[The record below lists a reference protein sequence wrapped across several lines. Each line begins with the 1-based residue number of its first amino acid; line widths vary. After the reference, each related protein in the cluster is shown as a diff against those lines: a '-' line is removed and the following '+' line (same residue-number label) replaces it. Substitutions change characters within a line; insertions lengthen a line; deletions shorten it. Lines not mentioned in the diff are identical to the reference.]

1 MIGVS
6 LPFKW
11 LIGESDILGDIDETL
26 STLKSHNV
34 KSIEIRTIRAK
45 HKASDALKAAELLW
59 NHGFFITAHAYPT
72 ALETAID
79 EVFVPLKMILEGLRQ
94 ESLTVTIHPI
104 NDDNVAMLN
113 ALADYRDA
121 HGYPISFVLENN
133 RLLPDKTEGDAT
145 ALVLD
150 AVKKADRANVGICF
164 DMGHYLYY
172 RKKNFP
178 NTPFELPPKEFFTRV
193 VHTHIHSAK
202 ELTTHFPIQAYPMP
216 LDEMI
221 YPLYPRFYGVY
232 NLELDFPRIKDEFD
246 PLTALVGSVKYL
258 DKAMPIAARLFDE
271 YRESFDSYFMS
282 ALKVY
287 GESDG
292 SHLGLIHSTSYLF
305 NTNGYAWAMDVAFRH
320 ARALAKAPDKVAELF
335 RNVKLMVF
343 THGHADH
350 FEEST
355 IRKLSGNDMKWL
367 VPDFLADDI
376 KEFGIS
382 EEKIIVAHA
391 DKEVTIGPL
400 TFLPF
405 KSLHFRPDTGKGL
418 DEYGYIVT
426 SDGAPSMSFPGDIR
440 DFSIEKLPS
449 LPKTD
454 YCFAHVW
461 LGDNNSFAKNYGNR
475 PEEFSKFML
484 HFSEKNIILAHLYE
498 CGRRDS
504 YMWRHEHAEIIKNS
518 IQGLSKKTNVL
529 IPSPGEMIS
538 FK

>member
-11 LIGESDILGDIDETL
+11 LLGQSDILGDIDKTL
-26 STLKSHNV
+26 ALLKSRNV

-45 HKASDALKAAELLW
+45 HSASDALKAAQALW
-59 NHGFFITAHAYPT
+59 NRGFSITVHSYPT
-72 ALETAID
+72 ALDSAVE
-79 EVFVPLKMILEGLRQ
+79 EVFAPLKALLENLRQ
-94 ESLTVTIHPI
+94 ESLTITIHPI
-104 NDDNVAMLN
+104 NDDNVTMLN

-121 HGYPISFVLENN
+121 HGYPIIFALENN

-150 AVKKADRANVGICF
+150 AVKQANREKVGICF

-178 NTPFELPPKEFFTRV
+178 DEPFILPPKEFFTRV

-202 ELTTHFPIQAYPMP
+202 GLTTHFPLQAYPMP

-246 PLTALVGSVKYL
+246 PLEALVGSVDYL
-258 DKAMPIAARLFDE
+258 DKSMPIMARLMDD
-271 YRESFDSYFMS
+271 YRESFDIKFTN

-287 GESDG
+287 DKTEGA
-292 SHLGLIHSTSYLF
+292 HLGLVHSTSYLF
-305 NTNGYAWAMDVAFRH
+305 NTNGYHWAMDIAFRH
-320 ARALAKAPDKVAELF
+320 ARALAKTPDHIAELF
-335 RNVKLMVF
+335 GNVKLMVF

-355 IRKLSGNDMKWL
+355 IRKLASNHMKWL
-367 VPDFLADDI
+367 VPEFLVD
-376 KEFGIS
+376 ELRGYGIS
-382 EEKIIVAHA
+382 DEKIIVAHGG
-391 DKEVTIGPL
+391 KSVSVGPL

-405 KSLHFRPDTGKGL
+405 NSLHFRVDTGKGL

-426 SDGAPSMSFPGDIR
+426 ADGAPSMAFPGDIR
-440 DFSIEKLPS
+440 DFSVEKLPS
-449 LPKTD
+449 LPKCD

-461 LGDNNSFAKNYGNR
+461 LGDNNSFAENYGDR
-475 PEEFSKFML
+475 IEAFAKFML
-484 HFSEKNIILAHLYE
+484 HFSNKNIILSHLYE
-498 CGRRDS
+498 IGRRDAS
-504 YMWRHEHAEIIKNS
+504 MWRREHAELIKETISQLSPSTNS
-518 IQGLSKKTNVL
+518 I
-529 IPSPGEMIS
+529 IPSSGEVLS
-538 FK
+538 L